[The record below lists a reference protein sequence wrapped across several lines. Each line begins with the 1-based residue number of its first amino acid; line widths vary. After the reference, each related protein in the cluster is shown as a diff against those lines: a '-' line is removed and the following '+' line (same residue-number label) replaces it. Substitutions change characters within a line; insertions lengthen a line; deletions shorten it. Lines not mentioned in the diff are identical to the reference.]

1 MENIFLR
8 AKRNFDDTPNY
19 SAPEYADNRL
29 DVTVCIPQGA
39 ADVKE
44 MSIRIYSAERRFMGT
59 GCITR
64 NPRKLLKKACFSIS
78 NDDAWEA
85 GAYYIYVYV
94 NGNATGFCKLYLPY
108 SWERPEKASLEALCD
123 CPTERFFVERL
134 ATTGWWPKV
143 YGGRFKAPLVNM
155 LIERLMTF
163 STDMEE
169 HRRTKVPHL
178 LVTSEGEQCGA
189 KAMASMLL
197 AGFITGDDNDSSRRR
212 L

>member
-19 SAPEYADNRL
+19 SAPEYAGNRL
-29 DVTVCIPQGA
+29 DVTVYIPQGA

-108 SWERPEKASLEALCD
+108 SWERPEKAFLEALSD